1 MVVKLFLDQTKPV
14 GIYLLVI
21 IRVPNKTEK
30 R

>member
-21 IRVPNKTEK
+21 IRVPNNTEK